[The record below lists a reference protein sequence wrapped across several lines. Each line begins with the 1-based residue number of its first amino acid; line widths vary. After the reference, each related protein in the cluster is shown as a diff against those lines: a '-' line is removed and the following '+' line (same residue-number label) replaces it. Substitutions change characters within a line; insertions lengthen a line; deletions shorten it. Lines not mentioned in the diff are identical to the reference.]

1 MYSYIYCT
9 EDVQYK
15 DYIVAFHGKQKK
27 ALL

>member
-1 MYSYIYCT
+1 M

-15 DYIVAFHGKQKK
+15 DYIIAFYGKQKK